1 MEYKFSLSVSKIIQP
16 RENCINNRGLMCTNS
31 MGLSLLSISA
41 ALEQIMLTS
50 SHGLAQSQKIIP
62 IKSAFRLLYR
72 FQNQKKKTN
81 LKISNTLYSQYT
93 YITIPRHY
101 IERTFPLQRGP
112 THRRL

>member
-72 FQNQKKKTN
+72 FQNQKKKK
-81 LKISNTLYSQYT
+81 LKNIKYTLFT
-93 YITIPRHY
+93 IYIYHHTPPIYRVNIPVAAWAH
-101 IERTFPLQRGP
+101 T
-112 THRRL
+112 